1 MVLAGHLR
9 KRYDQVHGDGYR
21 LSETSEAVQKEVEIV
36 DEEELDTI
44 RCALTDTECLNRAKA
59 AGKKVEVTD

>member
-1 MVLAGHLR
+1 MATDTDCLKRAKQAR
-9 KRYDQVHGDGYR
+9 K
-21 LSETSEAVQKEVEIV
+21 KVEIV

-44 RCALTDTECLNRAKA
+44 RCAMTDTECLNRAKD